1 MVLVKQIKSA
11 NDLENCF
18 DKSESFFLFI
28 YANWCGH
35 CKAMKPDMEKFK
47 KEVSAKPQNIF
58 IGCIEETA
66 IQNDA
71 RINEVLTKYNI
82 EPQGY
87 PTIVYGK
94 KNEEPTELNGERNLD
109 NFNKIFSELC
119 KGITTQQSGGRRRR
133 RKRKSRK
140 TRKKK
145 TKRKK
150 RRRKKKTKKRR
161 K

>member
-11 NDLENCF
+11 NVLEDSF
-18 DKSESFFLFI
+18 DKSDSYFLFI

-35 CKAMKPDMEKFK
+35 CKEMKPDMENFK
-47 KEVSAKPQNIF
+47 KEASRKNGNVF
-58 IGCIEETA
+58 IGCIEDTA
-66 IQNDA
+66 IKNDT

-94 KNEEPTELNGERNLD
+94 KNEAPTELKGERNLK
-109 NFNKIFSELC
+109 NFNKIFNELC
-119 KGITTQQSGGRRRR
+119 KGITRQSGGRRRK

-140 TRKKK
+140 THKKR

-150 RRRKKKTKKRR
+150 RRRKKKTKKRHR
-161 K
+161 